1 MGSILSSR
9 HLVKSALLSCVA
21 ALGYLPALAQEA
33 QPAAAVSLET
43 IDVNPTASRLST
55 KVPRRPAREVE
66 PQARSRPVPTPRARP
81 TARQVAQPAVAP
93 PDNTPVTVAS
103 GIVTGTIVTGASST
117 VITAADIERSPAHS
131 LQDILAREPGIQ
143 VTNLFGGANG
153 ARSQIDMR
161 GFGAAAGSNTLLL
174 INGRR
179 VTDLDLVG
187 FDLASIPRESIDR
200 IEITRGNSGAVLYGD
215 GAMGG
220 VINIVTKTGVALPT
234 RARVDFTTGSF
245 KYREGNASFSG
256 SKGPWSTTIYSNAV
270 NSDSYRDNNFYR
282 QLNAVGDFRY
292 AVDEGG
298 VYLNLSADSSR
309 IGLPGGRLVDPSI
322 GVNQLVTDRKGAT
335 TPYDWA
341 GKKGENATLGFTRML
356 TPWAE
361 LIVDGGVRHK
371 TEEGEFHGTVA
382 DPASSIPVRAVD
394 TQLTTSS
401 LTPRLKTDVSI
412 GPIQLRGLGGFDY
425 YRAVYGSDRP
435 LFLGAAPI
443 HRYDLTQSS
452 IAAYWQQTATLFGN
466 TDIGIGGR
474 VAGYQLSARDRF
486 DANAPGGSFCFPGFG
501 CFPAGFEQ
509 PPLDSSENNQAYH
522 LGIEHRFSRQVAV
535 FARMA
540 QSFRVPNVDERV
552 GTLSDGSAAASFD
565 LKTQKSHDFEA
576 GVRLRVGRFEIQ
588 SSVYDMYLTNEIHF
602 RYLTNFFSGNIN
614 LPPTRRYG
622 SETIAAWQAT
632 DEILFKS
639 GLAYTRSIFR
649 EGPDA
654 GNDVP
659 LVSRWTG
666 SFGVAWNVWQKYL
679 IFDGVVRYVG
689 TRRMDN
695 DQHNIQPLI
704 PAHTLVDVG
713 IGGEFDRYYWSLKVQ
728 NLFNVDYFDYAIAS
742 PFPDGFLSKLDRFS
756 AYPQPGRTFLA
767 KAGVVF

>member
-1 MGSILSSR
+1 MGRILSSR
-9 HLVKSALLSCVA
+9 HLLKSALLSCVA
-21 ALGYLPALAQEA
+21 ALGYLPAQAQEA
-33 QPAAAVSLET
+33 QPASAVSLET
-43 IDVNPTASRLST
+43 IDVNPTSSRLST
-55 KVPRRPAREVE
+55 KVPSRPAREVE
-66 PQARSRPVPTPRARP
+66 PAATPRPVATPRARP
-81 TARQVAQPAVAP
+81 NARQVAQPAVAP
-93 PDNTPVTVAS
+93 PDNAPATVAS

-117 VITAADIERSPAHS
+117 VITAADIQRSPAHS

-174 INGRR
+174 INGRQ

-200 IEITRGNSGAVLYGD
+200 VEITRGNSGVVLYGD

-245 KYREGNASFSG
+245 KYREGNASFTG
-256 SKGPWSTTIYSNAV
+256 SKGPWSTSIYSNAI

-292 AVDEGG
+292 SVDDGG

-371 TEEGEFHGTVA
+371 AEQGEFHGTVA
-382 DPASSIPVRAVD
+382 DPASPVPVRAVD

-401 LTPRLKTDVSI
+401 FTPRLKTDMSI

-452 IAAYWQQTATLFGN
+452 LAAYWQQTATFFGN

-474 VAGYQLSARDRF
+474 VAGYQLSARDKF

-509 PPLDSSENNQAYH
+509 IPLDKSENNRAFH

-552 GTLSDGSAAASFD
+552 GTLSDGSAATSFD
-565 LKTQKSHDFEA
+565 LQTQKSHDYEA
-576 GVRLRVGRFEIQ
+576 GVRVRVGRFEVQ

-632 DEILFKS
+632 DEILFKIRSRLYS
-639 GLAYTRSIFR
+639 GGL
-649 EGPDA
+649 
-654 GNDVP
+654 
-659 LVSRWTG
+659 SRG
-666 SFGVAWNVWQKYL
+666 A
-679 IFDGVVRYVG
+679 
-689 TRRMDN
+689 
-695 DQHNIQPLI
+695 
-704 PAHTLVDVG
+704 
-713 IGGEFDRYYWSLKVQ
+713 
-728 NLFNVDYFDYAIAS
+728 
-742 PFPDGFLSKLDRFS
+742 
-756 AYPQPGRTFLA
+756 
-767 KAGVVF
+767 

>member
-1 MGSILSSR
+1 MGRTSR
-9 HLVKSALLSCVA
+9 RQLLQSALLGVA
-21 ALGYLPALAQEA
+21 ALGSVSAQAQET
-33 QPAAAVSLET
+33 QTPAASISLET
-43 IDVNPTASRLST
+43 IDVNPTSSRLST
-55 KVPRRPAREVE
+55 SVPSKPARERE
-66 PQARSRPVPTPRARP
+66 PQARPRPAATPAA
-81 TARQVAQPAVAP
+81 TSAARQVTPPPVAP
-93 PDNTPVTVAS
+93 PDSTPATVAS

-161 GFGAAAGSNTLLL
+161 GFGASAASNTLLL

-200 IEITRGNSGAVLYGD
+200 VEITRGNSGAVLYGD

-256 SKGPWSTTIYSNAV
+256 SNGPWSASIYSNAV

-292 AVDEGG
+292 SVDEGG

-341 GKKGENATLGFTRML
+341 DKKGENATLGFTRML

-371 TEEGEFHGTVA
+371 SEQGEFHGTA
-382 DPASSIPVRAVD
+382 PDPGSPIPVRAVE

-401 LTPRLKTDVSI
+401 FTPRLKTDVSI

-443 HRYDLTQSS
+443 HRYDLAQSS
-452 IAAYWQQTATLFGN
+452 LAAYWQQTATFFGN

-474 VAGYQLSARDRF
+474 IAGYQLSARDKF
-486 DANAPGGSFCFPGFG
+486 DPNAPGGSFCFPGFG

-509 PPLDSSENNQAYH
+509 IPLDKSENNRAFH
-522 LGIEHRFSRQVAV
+522 VGIEHRFSRQVAV

-552 GTLSDGSAAASFD
+552 GTLSDGSAATSFD
-565 LKTQKSHDFEA
+565 LQTQKSHDYEA
-576 GVRLRVGRFEIQ
+576 GVRVRVGRFEVQ
-588 SSVYDMYLTNEIHF
+588 SSVYDMYLSNEIHF
-602 RYLTNFFSGNIN
+602 RYLPNFFSGNIN

-632 DEILFKS
+632 DEILFKA
-639 GLAYTRSIFR
+639 GLAYTRSVFR

-659 LVSRWTG
+659 LVSRWT
-666 SFGVAWNVWQKYL
+666 SSIGVAWNVWQRYL

-689 TRRMDN
+689 ARRMDN

-713 IGGEFDRYYWSLKVQ
+713 IGGEVDRYYWSLKVQ
-728 NLFNVDYFDYAIAS
+728 NLFNADYFDYAISS
-742 PFPDGFLSKLDRFS
+742 PFPEGFLSKLDRYS

-767 KAGVVF
+767 KAGVIF